1 MRVIKKFGMGVIRK
15 NFFRK
20 IRVRI
25 KWILR
30 ILDRR
35 VAFFEPYVMD
45 LDIEGVPGR
54 FFIGTLQAAEWYD
67 PIKPYAKLEYEWV
80 IQNVPLR
87 DQKII
92 DIGAH
97 HGHYALVFNIG
108 SDRSAH
114 VVAVDPYP
122 MNCTLVE
129 LNLLLNGCP
138 VEIQQCA
145 VAARDGE
152 VHFSRESNGRIIP
165 DGGIV
170 VAARTL
176 DSILPGVNVVKLDV
190 EGEEFNIIPQAIDRL
205 ESVHT
210 WIVEIHPYNNPHPDE
225 LVNIFLSR
233 RYEVLHL
240 NRDPMRIE
248 PYRMGMDWEVHAT
261 IIARR
266 EK

>member
-1 MRVIKKFGMGVIRK
+1 MRAIKKSGMGVFLK
-15 NFFRK
+15 SVYK
-20 IRVRI
+20 KAQARI
-25 KWILR
+25 KRILR
-30 ILDRR
+30 IPDRR
-35 VAFFEPYVMD
+35 EVIFEPYVMD

-54 FFIGTLQAAEWYD
+54 FFIGTPQAAEWYD

-80 IQNVPLR
+80 TQNVPLR

-92 DIGAH
+92 DVGAH

-122 MNCTLVE
+122 MNCLLVE
-129 LNLLLNGCP
+129 LNMLLNGCP
-138 VEIQQCA
+138 VEIVQCA

-176 DSILPGVNVVKLDV
+176 DSILPGANVVKLDV
-190 EGEEFNIIPQAIDRL
+190 EGAEYQIIPQAIDRM

-225 LVNIFLSR
+225 LANLFLSR
-233 RYEVLHL
+233 QYEVLHL
-240 NRDPMRIE
+240 NRDPMRVE
-248 PYRMGMDWEVHAT
+248 PYRMNMDWEIHAT

-266 EK
+266 E